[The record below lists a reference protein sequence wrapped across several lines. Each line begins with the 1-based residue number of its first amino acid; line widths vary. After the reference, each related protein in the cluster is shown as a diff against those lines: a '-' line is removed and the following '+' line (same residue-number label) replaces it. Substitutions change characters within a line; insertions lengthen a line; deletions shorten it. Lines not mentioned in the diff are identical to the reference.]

1 MSYFGT
7 SSGSDGGSIIE
18 GLSITS
24 LASSGRG
31 MSTTH
36 STVFTLN
43 NVIIEG
49 TVEDNSITGIWCNNC
64 NGCTLRTPNTTLVV
78 DNVEVI
84 RGGNC

>member
-7 SSGSDGGSIIE
+7 SGSNGGSIIE
-18 GLSITS
+18 GLSLHS

-43 NVIIEG
+43 QVTISGVVN
-49 TVEDNSITGIWCNNC
+49 DNTITGIWCNNC
-64 NGCTLRTPNTTLVV
+64 NGCTLRTPNTTLAIE
-78 DNVEVI
+78 NVQVI